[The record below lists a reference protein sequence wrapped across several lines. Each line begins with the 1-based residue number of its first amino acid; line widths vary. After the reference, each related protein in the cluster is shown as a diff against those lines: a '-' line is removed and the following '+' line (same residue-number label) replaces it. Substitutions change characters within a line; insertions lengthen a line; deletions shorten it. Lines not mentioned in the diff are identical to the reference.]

1 MTRLRSA
8 VVYVGLVAL
17 GGWVLLLA
25 YIRITDRWGVFA
37 VAPALLPLLAASLA
51 VVAGGAPL
59 WILRARRGN
68 WDPPLLLT
76 LAVHG
81 AILVYA
87 SGR

>member
-8 VVYVGLVAL
+8 LYYLGLVAL

-25 YIRITDRWGVFA
+25 YIRVTDGWGVFA
-37 VAPALLPLLAASLA
+37 VAPALLPLLGASAVVLA
-51 VVAGGAPL
+51 VGAPL
-59 WILRARRGN
+59 WILRARRGT

-76 LAVHG
+76 LAAHG

-87 SGR
+87 SSR